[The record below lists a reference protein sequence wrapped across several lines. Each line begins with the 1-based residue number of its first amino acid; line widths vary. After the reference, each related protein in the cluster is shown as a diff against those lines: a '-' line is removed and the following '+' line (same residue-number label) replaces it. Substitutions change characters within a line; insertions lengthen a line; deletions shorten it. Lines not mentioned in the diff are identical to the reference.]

1 MIKKWVLKNIP
12 YEVLLFFFPSKFSS
26 NIFLKDRFIKI
37 QDDIANKKFQMYLRS
52 DTWIESEFLKKGL
65 YGGWEKISLQIWAYL
80 SRNSKII
87 IDIGANT
94 GTYALLSRNN
104 NPTAQIIA
112 VEPIDINYSLLM
124 KNIAK
129 NNYDIIAEKIAL
141 SDKEGIATM
150 YMLKDRLN
158 YMTSVN
164 DNRYKL
170 HPEIQGESEVV
181 TIEVPIMPF
190 SYLVQK
196 HNLLTIDLIKLDVEG
211 HELAVLRSMEK
222 VLVDH
227 HPAILI
233 EVIGDENA
241 GNLDKF
247 FRNVGYKKFF
257 AVNEKIGIRE
267 VNELW
272 DNDHANFLICNEETV
287 NRIPNNFFGK

>member
-1 MIKKWVLKNIP
+1 MIKKWILKNIP

-37 QDDIANKKFQMYLRS
+37 QDDIANKMFQMYLRS

-80 SRNSKII
+80 SKNSKVI

-94 GTYALLSRNN
+94 GTYALLARNN
-104 NPTAQIIA
+104 NPIAQIIA

-129 NNYDIIAEKIAL
+129 NNYDIRAEKIAL

-150 YMLKDRLN
+150 YMLKDKLN

-170 HPEIQGESEVV
+170 HPEIQGESEVI